1 MDYHF
6 KIKFK
11 DYNDLLVKLN
21 DIDLARDYMALFHR
35 NYQKQFPILR
45 DLGSYNISRMQ
56 DLAKQAKDLLNW
68 DWLKDDYS
76 SLEVTTRMHKDIEHY
91 VSKGFQHIDSSHD
104 SLLHELHYCLHSMQV
119 DNRRGSV
126 QIEWFNDDGFS
137 LDPYKIKFS
146 HDNTLGAIQ
155 LQNPYVGH
163 APDWVYQQNDYTDVW
178 STCKF
183 HNFVRPG
190 FVIQMQ
196 GTIHRSI
203 HHFDVDAYLAWWWQ
217 HAPDFIEY
225 HGVEKMKA
233 YAGKPIIGYVI
244 NNKEL
249 LNIHHAGKLELVG
262 VEINPE
268 YLLTLSDTN
277 LPDCYAVSKHDYLN
291 VAGPDWPSYEDF
303 LQDKNVPEFIK
314 KELTDMLS

>member
-6 KIKFK
+6 TIKIKHH
-11 DYNDLLVKLN
+11 NDLIVKLN
-21 DIDLARDYMALFHR
+21 DSDLARDYMALFHR

-45 DLGSYNISRMQ
+45 DLGSYNITRMKE
-56 DLAKQAKDLLNW
+56 LAKQAKEILGWN
-68 DWLKDDYS
+68 WLKNDYT
-76 SLEVTTRMHKDIEHY
+76 SLEATTRMHKDIEY
-91 VSKGFQHIDSSHD
+91 YAGKGFQNVNSCHD
-104 SLLHELHYCLHSMQV
+104 SLLHELHYCLHSMQSN
-119 DNRRGSV
+119 NRRSIV

-137 LDPYKIKFS
+137 LDPYDIEFS

-163 APDWVYQQNDYTDVW
+163 APDWMYQQNDYTDVW
-178 STCKF
+178 TTCKF

-196 GTIHRSI
+196 GTIQRSN
-203 HHFDVDAYLAWWWQ
+203 HNFNVDAYLSWWRQ

-225 HGVEKMKA
+225 HGVDKMKA
-233 YAGKPIIGYVI
+233 YAGKPIIGYVV

-249 LNIHHAGKLELVG
+249 LKMQNTTKLELVSI
-262 VEINPE
+262 EINPE
-268 YLLTLSDTN
+268 VLPTLTHASIPN
-277 LPDCYAVSKHDYLN
+277 YPCISKHSYLN

-303 LQDKNVPEFIK
+303 LQGKNIPEFVE
-314 KELTDMLS
+314 KEIANMLI